1 MISLSYPHS
10 VLWGQPDAPRSS
22 WTHIY
27 GSCCVAFLSQ
37 HCARLG
43 CDNCVTCWL
52 DVTLICDWHKMSPEL
67 WAHVHPPQTTGLEL
81 NVWVCLWALGHLQ
94 STAAGWEVV
103 AGVLMCP
110 PVTRISSLL
119 WVCDICEELIWRW
132 RLLHFSMGPSDK
144 CSLSF
149 SVMFIPYING
159 TTLLALKMA
168 SSAVLSSGGSMW
180 NAGCSQH
187 GESSH
192 SKNAVITFWG
202 AQERT

>member
-1 MISLSYPHS
+1 M
-10 VLWGQPDAPRSS
+10 
-22 WTHIY
+22 
-27 GSCCVAFLSQ
+27 
-37 HCARLG
+37 
-43 CDNCVTCWL
+43 
-52 DVTLICDWHKMSPEL
+52 
-67 WAHVHPPQTTGLEL
+67 
-81 NVWVCLWALGHLQ
+81 
-94 STAAGWEVV
+94 
-103 AGVLMCP
+103 
-110 PVTRISSLL
+110 
-119 WVCDICEELIWRW
+119 
-132 RLLHFSMGPSDK
+132 LHFSMGPSDK